1 MKPRTPIFA
10 GLTAL
15 GLFVLLSSFPVLSQT
30 PSQPR
35 VLRLSF
41 VEGRVTLQRPDVQG
55 WAEAPVN
62 TPLQQGF
69 KLSTGGNS
77 FAEIQFEN
85 GGALR
90 LGEESLIELTELGLG
105 PQGDK
110 TDRVNLRQG
119 YATFHPL
126 SSRSEESLQ
135 VETPLGTLNAE
146 GGDEFRVDLDQG
158 MERVEVFNGN
168 VEEESNLG
176 SMALQ
181 KDDVL
186 LLQPGVAEPTTLSQD
201 ITRDDWD
208 QWVADRESHA
218 EVAEAGALP
227 GGYVDQLD
235 GVPYGWGDLAQDG
248 NWINVEGEGSGWIPR
263 TIAGWSPYSSGQ
275 WCWYPGIGFTWIGS
289 EPWGWLPYHYGEWEF
304 VPGRGW
310 VWFPDNLKTWS
321 PAQVTWYQGPN
332 WVGWRPRAHRKNPR
346 SACGDACGGGVISTA
361 ALRQGGYVMPHSLLG
376 VNFTSGTKVSAP
388 RVDPSTTAM
397 LPGAPVAFP
406 ASQNHSPQ
414 WTVSRPQ
421 TGGPWASAPTSTP
434 LGPRRGAGMSNRDPS
449 IVYDPQQGAYVN
461 GHHSA
466 SPVVQPAFPS
476 EKTRPV
482 PGGSWAVSPTATQAP
497 VQPSPTP
504 GQQQVVPPLGGQGHP
519 PSRQGVFA
527 APPPITSTPGNS
539 GGPRPE
545 AGGSA
550 QQATSQAGGASAGT
564 NRGSPWAPAG
574 GQPGTNRG
582 GTGAPSGGA
591 GHPAPPPAPS
601 ATGGKH

>member
-1 MKPRTPIFA
+1 
-10 GLTAL
+10 
-15 GLFVLLSSFPVLSQT
+15 
-30 PSQPR
+30 
-35 VLRLSF
+35 
-41 VEGRVTLQRPDVQG
+41 LQRPDVQG

-69 KLSTGGNS
+69 KLSTGDNS

-90 LGEESLIELTELGLG
+90 LGEQSLIELTELGLG
-105 PQGDK
+105 PEGNK

-158 MERVEVFNGN
+158 LERVEVFNGN

-186 LLQPGVAEPTTLSQD
+186 LLQPGVAEPTTLSQG

-208 QWVADRESHA
+208 QWVADCESHA
-218 EVAEAGALP
+218 EIADAGASP

-235 GVPYGWGDLAQDG
+235 GVPYGWGDLAQNG
-248 NWINVEGEGSGWIPR
+248 NWIDVEGEGSGWIPR

-289 EPWGWLPYHYGEWEF
+289 EAWGWLPYHYGEWEF

-332 WVGWRPRAHRKNPR
+332 WVGWRPRSHRKNPR
-346 SACGDACGGGVISTA
+346 STCGDVCGGGVISTA
-361 ALRQGGYVMPHSLLG
+361 ALRQGGYVMPHSMLG
-376 VNFTSGTKVSAP
+376 VSFASGSKVSAP

-421 TGGPWASAPTSTP
+421 PGVRWASAPAQSP
-434 LGPRRGAGMSNRDPS
+434 LGPRRGAGMGNRDPS

-466 SPVVQPAFPS
+466 PSVVQPAFPS

-482 PGGSWAVSPTATQAP
+482 PGGSWAVSPTVPQAP
-497 VQPSPTP
+497 VQPSSKP
-504 GQQQVVPPLGGQGHP
+504 GQQQVVPPPGGQGYTQP
-519 PSRQGVFA
+519 RQGVYA
-527 APPPITSTPGNS
+527 SPLPATPPSNNPNGSHPSAGAGQPGT
-539 GGPRPE
+539 G
-545 AGGSA
+545 
-550 QQATSQAGGASAGT
+550 QAGGAQAGS
-564 NRGSPWAPAG
+564 NRGGGSTPAGGQAGNNNRGGAWAPAG
-574 GQPGTNRG
+574 GAAGNNAP
-582 GTGAPSGGA
+582 PSGGTA
-591 GHPAPPPAPS
+591 S
-601 ATGGKH
+601 GKH